1 MRRHVATELGFIVP
15 PLRVR
20 DNMELRPNG
29 YAVTLSGVRVAQGE
43 IMPRQ
48 LLAMNPGN
56 ATAPL
61 RGIETTEPAFGL
73 PALWIAESQKTEA
86 EMSGYSVVDAPT
98 VLITHLGEMIRQ
110 HADEIISRQDV
121 QALLDHLHKTAPRWW
136 MNSCPSCS
144 PSRKC
149 TASCK
154 LSCANAC
161 PSAILPAS

>member
-1 MRRHVATELGFIVP
+1 
-15 PLRVR
+15 
-20 DNMELRPNG
+20 MELRPNG
-29 YAVTLSGVRVAQGE
+29 YAITLSGVRIAQGE
-43 IMPRQ
+43 IIPRQ

-121 QALLDHLHKTAPRWW
+121 QALLDHLRKTAPAVVEELV
-136 MNSCPSCS
+136 P
-144 PSRKC
+144 
-149 TASCK
+149 K
-154 LSCANAC
+154 LLTISEIHRVLQGLLKERV
-161 PSAILPAS
+161 PSAIWPASSPCWPITRR